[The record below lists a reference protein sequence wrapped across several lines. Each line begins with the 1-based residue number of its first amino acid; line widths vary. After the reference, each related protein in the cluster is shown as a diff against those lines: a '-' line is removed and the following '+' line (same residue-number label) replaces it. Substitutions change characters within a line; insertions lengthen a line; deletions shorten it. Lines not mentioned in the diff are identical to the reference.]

1 VATFIGSPRINV
13 ISAQADAAG
22 HVHIARKPS
31 GLYATPGPVTIAIR
45 PENFRLASAG
55 ISCVADG
62 FEFLG
67 ESLLLHARHCADNEA
82 LVIRLPPEIS
92 RPRIGETIHLAFDN
106 KHALLFDH
114 KGKRLRPRNHP
125 TQVQELNLA

>member
-1 VATFIGSPRINV
+1 
-13 ISAQADAAG
+13 
-22 HVHIARKPS
+22 
-31 GLYATPGPVTIAIR
+31 VTIAIR

-82 LVIRLPPEIS
+82 LVIRLLPKMP
-92 RPRIGETIHLAFDN
+92 RPHIGETIHLVFDN

-114 KGKRLRPRNHP
+114 NGKRMTPRNHQ